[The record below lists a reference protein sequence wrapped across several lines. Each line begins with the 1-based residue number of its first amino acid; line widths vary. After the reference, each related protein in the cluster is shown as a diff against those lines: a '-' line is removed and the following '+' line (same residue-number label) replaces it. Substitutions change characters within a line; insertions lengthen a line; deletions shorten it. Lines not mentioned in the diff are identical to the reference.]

1 MYHGIINVY
10 KEKGF
15 TSHDVVAK
23 LRGICKQKKI
33 GHTGTLDPEAVGVLP
48 VCLGSAT
55 KLCDMLTDKNK
66 EYVAVLRLGT
76 VTDTQD
82 LTGTVLEEHEVTASE
97 EQIRETIFSFQGEQM
112 QIPPMY
118 SALKVNGKKLYELAR
133 EGKEVERAAR
143 PITIHEIEILKE
155 ELPEI
160 TIRVRCSKGTY
171 IRTLCHDIGQALL
184 CGGAMASLTRT
195 KVGSFPIEQAYPLLK
210 LQQLADE
217 GRLSEAVLPVEEVF
231 AALPVLRVKEA
242 GMKALLNGNQLKKS
256 ELEAAEGKPFGALA
270 DQETAGEDPVGLRVR
285 IHGLDD
291 RFYGIYEYKEEK
303 GLYCP
308 VKMFFPE

>member
-55 KLCDMLTDKNK
+55 KLCDMLTDKTK
-66 EYVAVLRLGT
+66 EYVAVLKLGV

-82 LTGTVLEEHEVTASE
+82 LTGTILEEHPVTVTE
-97 EQIRETIFSFQGEQM
+97 EQIREVIFSFQGDQL

-160 TIRVRCSKGTY
+160 TIRVSCSKGTY

-184 CGGAMASLTRT
+184 CGGAMASLTRIR
-195 KVGSFPIEQAYPLLK
+195 VGSFQIGQAYLLAK
-210 LQQLADE
+210 LQQLSDE

-231 AALPVLRVKEA
+231 SHLPVMHVEEA

-256 ELEAAEGKPFGALA
+256 ELEAAGTEKAA
-270 DQETAGEDPVGLRVR
+270 AVKTEEASRYRVR